1 MPNGL
6 FFWMP
11 LEHWTAQPFKY
22 CTNGCHLVFYVLVW
36 YSNGQSSTL
45 TQPDHMNTKLYSN
58 VSSIQ
63 MVGIQIPT
71 VLTKCKEDIWIEK

>member
-1 MPNGL
+1 MDAIL
-6 FFWMP
+6 FFMYWFGIQMVS
-11 LEHWTAQPFKY
+11 LV
-22 CTNGCHLVFYVLVW
+22 NG
-36 YSNGQSSTL
+36 TL

-63 MVGIQIPT
+63 MVGIQIPA